1 MSSVSRRSLPSAL
14 RTPAVVLAVLAAA
27 AGCTPS
33 GGDRSGPPVPS
44 PTGEAADVCREL
56 YGALPEE
63 VDGQPRG
70 EIEPETRFAAV
81 WGDPAIEL
89 GCGVPR
95 PEVLTPGSE
104 HYNPTSESVEV
115 NGVSWLL
122 EEQGG
127 GHRFT
132 LLEREVFVRVTVPD
146 AYAPEVNAL
155 VDLADA
161 VRETVPE
168 KPL

>member
-1 MSSVSRRSLPSAL
+1 MSVA
-14 RTPAVVLAVLAAA
+14 ALAVLAAA
-27 AGCTPS
+27 AGCAS
-33 GGDRSGPPVPS
+33 GGDRPGPPVPS
-44 PTGEAADVCREL
+44 PTGEAAEVCGEL
-56 YGALPEE
+56 YDVLPGE
-63 VDGQPRG
+63 VDGQRRG

-81 WGDPAIEL
+81 WGEPAIEL

-104 HYNPTSESVEV
+104 HYNPVSDSVEV

-122 EEQGG
+122 EERGDS
-127 GHRFT
+127 HRFT
-132 LLEREVFVRVTVPD
+132 LLGREVFVRVTVPE

-161 VRETVPE
+161 VREAVPG